1 MEVEKWAA
9 VGRACR
15 LGGARRG
22 HRRRHLCRAPSAA
35 ALTRGA
41 VQHRPVAIDNWPER
55 TFFLLDA
62 LSGLRARPCLPPPG
76 ALLAARWME
85 VPIPLLTPPPTH
97 SQSSVQEPLLD
108 HTESRSSL
116 WRLCRCGPTASIL
129 HQPFTAQRLCRRY
142 NYLRAS
148 SSFPDG
154 RAAKTPLQ
162 RGAPSLPRSDWLPL
176 EPGFGVGI
184 TVRPT
189 LTAES

>member
-9 VGRACR
+9 VGRARR
-15 LGGARRG
+15 LGGARRARG

-35 ALTRGA
+35 ALTRGSI
-41 VQHRPVAIDNWPER
+41 QHCPVAIDKWPEG
-55 TFFLLDA
+55 TFFLL
-62 LSGLRARPCLPPPG
+62 LPFVVPRPCLPPPG

-85 VPIPLLTPPPTH
+85 LRIPLLTPPPTH

-129 HQPFTAQRLCRRY
+129 HQPSTAQRLCRRY
-142 NYLRAS
+142 NCLRAS

-162 RGAPSLPRSDWLPL
+162 RGALSLPRMATW
-176 EPGFGVGI
+176 
-184 TVRPT
+184 R
-189 LTAES
+189 